1 MWGEFWDKRAKRVKA
16 KMDDAHIGDTV
27 LDISSGTGALATPLA
42 NIAKHVTA
50 IEKMRDKKMVLLEMM
65 VVLCLLFLE
74 ALPVIAAEQNQ
85 EMQKASAS
93 EVKLSFLQTVSK
105 DRRGEYR

>member
-42 NIAKHVTA
+42 NIAKHVTQA
-50 IEKMRDKKMVLLEMM
+50 HLQLLSLTLRNMS
-65 VVLCLLFLE
+65 L
-74 ALPVIAAEQNQ
+74 
-85 EMQKASAS
+85 
-93 EVKLSFLQTVSK
+93 
-105 DRRGEYR
+105 R